1 MARLARALPDHVP
14 VAIVGGG
21 QAGLSMSWNMA
32 RLGVEHVVLE
42 RSRAFGAWHD
52 ERWDAFTLVTPNF
65 QCRLPDH
72 PYAGDQPEGFMVK
85 SEILAY
91 LDGFLREL
99 DPPLH
104 EGVTVTRL
112 ARGPDDAGFELST
125 TAGTLTADQVVLAVG
140 GYHTPWAPPAVEAA
154 IPDAIVKLHSNAYR
168 NPAALPYG
176 AVLVVGTGQSGAQ
189 IAEDLHLAGRDV
201 HLCLGDAPRC
211 ARRYRGR
218 DVVSW
223 LEDMG
228 HYDLPI
234 EEHPEG
240 NDARREANHYVTGR
254 DGGRDL
260 DLRAF
265 AAQGMSLHGL
275 LLAVE
280 DGVARFA
287 GDLRENLDAAD
298 ATYDRINV
306 GIDRWI
312 GKHGIETAEGPSAYE
327 PVWQPPGGPPAPLDL
342 AAAGITSVVW
352 CTGFRP
358 DWRWVEV
365 PLLDE
370 TGYPEH
376 VRGVVQATPGLFVLG
391 LPWLHTWGSG
401 RFAGISRDAEHLN
414 GHVVAGLRQ
423 RAAV

>member
-1 MARLARALPDHVP
+1 MKRFVKALAEHVP

-21 QAGLSMSWNMA
+21 QAGLSMSWNLR
-32 RLGVEHVVLE
+32 RLGIEHVVIE
-42 RSRAFGAWHD
+42 RSKAFHAWHA

-65 QCRLPDH
+65 QCRLPGH
-72 PYAGDQPEGFMVK
+72 PYPGDEPEGFMVK

-91 LDGFLREL
+91 LDGFLRDL

-104 EGVTVTRL
+104 EGVAVTHL
-112 ARGPDDAGFELST
+112 AHGPGGSGFELTT

-140 GYHTPWAPPAVEAA
+140 GYHTPWAPPPVEAA
-154 IPDAIVKLHSNAYR
+154 IGGEIVKLHSNAYR
-168 NPAALPYG
+168 NPAALPDG

-218 DVVSW
+218 DVVLW

-234 EEHPEG
+234 DEHPEG
-240 NDARREANHYVTGR
+240 NDARKEANHYVTGR

-260 DLRAF
+260 DLRVF
-265 AAQGMSLHGL
+265 ASQGMSLHGL
-275 LLAVE
+275 LLSAQA
-280 DGVARFA
+280 GVAHFA
-287 GDLRENLDAAD
+287 DDLRHNLDVAD
-298 ATYDRINV
+298 ATYNRINA

-312 GKHGIETAEGPSAYE
+312 DKHGIETAEGPSVYE
-327 PVWQPPGGPPAPLDL
+327 PVWQPPDGPPEPLDL
-342 AAAGITSVVW
+342 AAAGIASVVW

-358 DWRWVEV
+358 DWGWVDV
-365 PLLDE
+365 PFLDE
-370 TGYPEH
+370 SGLPDH
-376 VRGVVQATPGLFVLG
+376 VRGVVSQTPGLFVLG

-401 RFAGISRDAEHLN
+401 RFAGVARDAEH
-414 GHVVAGLRQ
+414 VAEQ
-423 RAAV
+423 MVAAVVG